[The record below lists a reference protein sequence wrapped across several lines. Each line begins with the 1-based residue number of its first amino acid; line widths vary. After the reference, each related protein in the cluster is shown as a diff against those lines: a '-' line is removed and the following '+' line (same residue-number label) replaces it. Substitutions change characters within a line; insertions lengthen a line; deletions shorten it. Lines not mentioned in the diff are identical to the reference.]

1 MIFLEKKVMERVEQI
16 IEISSKL
23 EKIEQFCKFIEDV
36 NKIAKCK
43 RSDCPIGPYSDK
55 LKVVFDHML
64 DCNVHRIFFIE
75 FSIEF
80 SEIFSAMFRLQKK
93 GKENVKGIV
102 DSFEAEAK
110 RKQKKRADKDY
121 LLRILLTQKQE
132 IENFYLFQQTNSSLE
147 E

>member
-75 FSIEF
+75 FS
-80 SEIFSAMFRLQKK
+80 EIFSAMFRLQKK

-110 RKQKKRADKDY
+110 RKQKKEQIRTIYFEFYSHRNKK
-121 LLRILLTQKQE
+121 LKISVCFNKLILH
-132 IENFYLFQQTNSSLE
+132 
-147 E
+147 

>member
-1 MIFLEKKVMERVEQI
+1 MGRVEQI

-43 RSDCPIGPYSDK
+43 RSDCPIGAYSDK
-55 LKVVFDHML
+55 LKVVFDPML

-80 SEIFSAMFRLQKK
+80 SEIFSAMLRLQKK
-93 GKENVKGIV
+93 GKENVKGII

-110 RKQKKRADKDY
+110 WKQKKEQIRTIYFKFY
-121 LLRILLTQKQE
+121 SHRNKKLKIKLTIYFNKLILH
-132 IENFYLFQQTNSSLE
+132 
-147 E
+147 

>member
-1 MIFLEKKVMERVEQI
+1 MERVEQI

-43 RSDCPIGPYSDK
+43 RCDCPIGPYSDK

-110 RKQKKRADKDY
+110 RKQKKEQIRTIYFEFYSHRNKK
-121 LLRILLTQKQE
+121 LKISICFNKLILH
-132 IENFYLFQQTNSSLE
+132 
-147 E
+147 

>member
-80 SEIFSAMFRLQKK
+80 SEILSAMFRLQKK

-110 RKQKKRADKDY
+110 RKQKKEQIRTIYFEFYSHRNKK
-121 LLRILLTQKQE
+121 LKISICFNKLILH
-132 IENFYLFQQTNSSLE
+132 
-147 E
+147 

>member
-1 MIFLEKKVMERVEQI
+1 MERVEQI

-36 NKIAKCK
+36 NKIVKCK

-110 RKQKKRADKDY
+110 RKQKKEQIRTIYFEFYSHRNKK
-121 LLRILLTQKQE
+121 LKISICFNKLILH
-132 IENFYLFQQTNSSLE
+132 
-147 E
+147 

>member
-1 MIFLEKKVMERVEQI
+1 MERVEQI

-43 RSDCPIGPYSDK
+43 RSDCPIGAYSDK
-55 LKVVFDHML
+55 LKVVFDPML

-80 SEIFSAMFRLQKK
+80 SEIFSAMLRLQKK

-110 RKQKKRADKDY
+110 WKQKKEQIRTIYFEFYSHRNKK
-121 LLRILLTQKQE
+121 LKIKLTICFNKLILH
-132 IENFYLFQQTNSSLE
+132 
-147 E
+147 

>member
-93 GKENVKGIV
+93 GKKNVKGIV

-110 RKQKKRADKDY
+110 RKQKKEQIRTIYFEFYSHRNKK
-121 LLRILLTQKQE
+121 LKISICFNKLILH
-132 IENFYLFQQTNSSLE
+132 
-147 E
+147 

>member
-110 RKQKKRADKDY
+110 RKQKKE
-121 LLRILLTQKQE
+121 RIRTIYFE
-132 IENFYLFQQTNSSLE
+132 FYSHRNKKLKISICFNKLILH
-147 E
+147 

>member
-110 RKQKKRADKDY
+110 QKKKKEQIRTIYFEFYSHRNKK
-121 LLRILLTQKQE
+121 LKISICFNKLILH
-132 IENFYLFQQTNSSLE
+132 
-147 E
+147 